1 MKVETPFKGQ
11 VVIANDTPTI
21 TMLVEALKDQMAI
34 LICEDLKQAQLL
46 NNLRE
51 DLQVILI

>member
-1 MKVETPFKGQ
+1 MKVETPFKVQ
-11 VVIANDTPTI
+11 VVTVNDTPTI
-21 TMLVEALKDQMAI
+21 TMPVEALKDQMAI
-34 LICEDLKQAQLL
+34 LICEDLNQAQLL